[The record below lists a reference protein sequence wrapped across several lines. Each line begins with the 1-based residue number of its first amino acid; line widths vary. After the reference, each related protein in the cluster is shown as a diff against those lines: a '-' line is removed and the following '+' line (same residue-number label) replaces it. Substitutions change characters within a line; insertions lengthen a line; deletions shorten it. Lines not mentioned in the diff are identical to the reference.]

1 MSDLTAVYETYAL
14 SLSAIGI
21 VGWAIAYTDQG
32 PIPGVPIQG
41 STQGQVTQAGLTT
54 ISGKP
59 EPGHTY
65 TLDYMCVRNDGVVAQ
80 TVSFGKIR
88 MGVYY
93 PFIPNFLLGAGE
105 ALTYVKGYGLE
116 SFDNQGRP
124 K

>member
-1 MSDLTAVYETYAL
+1 MSDLTSLYETYAI
-14 SLSAIGI
+14 SCSALGLCS
-21 VGWAIAYTDQG
+21 WAIAYTDQG
-32 PIPGVPIQG
+32 PLPGVPVCG
-41 STQGQVTQAGLTT
+41 STQGQITAAGLTT

-65 TLDYMCVRNDGVVAQ
+65 TLDYMCIRNDGIAAQ

-105 ALTYVKGYGLE
+105 ALTYVRGAGLK
-116 SFDNQGRP
+116 SVDNQGRP